1 MAQNL
6 AESSVAE
13 QHMVSNLAENW
24 WALVIRGVAGVVF
37 GIAAL
42 VWPPGAV
49 AALVLL
55 FGPYALVDGI
65 FNGIGAYALAF
76 GALLIALGLGRR
88 TWGGSHR
95 GGLPG
100 AAVPRPA

>member
-6 AESSVAE
+6 AELSVAE

-49 AALVLL
+49 TALVLL
-55 FGPYALVDGI
+55 FVTPESAG
-65 FNGIGAYALAF
+65 
-76 GALLIALGLGRR
+76 
-88 TWGGSHR
+88 GGSR
-95 GGLPG
+95 S
-100 AAVPRPA
+100 PA